1 MRQQQKN
8 WKIRSLFLK
17 ASFFIWASLVG
28 FSTASVIQEIKVEG
42 NVRVDTQTLLSHL
55 LIKKGQDATAERLD
69 ESLKALFATGLFA
82 DVVLEPKWST
92 LYVKV
97 VENKMLNQ
105 IVFEGNDKVKDDVLL
120 AEIGLR
126 PREVYT
132 AARVQEASQK
142 IRDIYRLK
150 GHFSAKVTAKIIERD
165 QNRVDLVFEI
175 DEGPLTSVRR
185 ISFVGN
191 HRFSDNRLERV
202 IATKESRWYR
212 FFTTSD
218 TYDPDRLNYDKELL
232 RQYYLENG
240 YADFQVI
247 SSVAELSPDQKDF
260 FITFT
265 VDEGACYHFGKI
277 ELQSALPQIQPL
289 LKELEEELTFSSGDG
304 FNNKEI
310 EKSIDIFIRLIGN
323 AGFSFV
329 DIKPELKRNPKNHT
343 IDVVFNIFEAPHV
356 YVNKIII
363 EGNTGTDDTVVRR
376 EFRLAEGDPLNQSKL
391 KRSQERIEN
400 LDYFSK
406 IDLETEKTPFP
417 DRENV
422 RLKIEEKSTGELM
435 FAGGYSTY
443 DGPLGEI
450 KLRERNF
457 LGRGQ
462 EVRGKLGIAKRTQEF
477 LLGFSEPYT
486 WGRRLTTGVDVYT
499 LKTKQDTQKNFSGGY
514 SQKITGTTLSMGY
527 EITEAL
533 SQGWT
538 YKIRREN
545 VGGFSA
551 AASPYIKEMAG
562 QSLVSSVGHDLFYD
576 RRDSSVRPTSGYYFA
591 MGNEFAGVGGNVS
604 YFSNVFS
611 TGRYYPVD
619 ADHEWIL
626 GVRGKYAIE
635 FKVNKPTRLA
645 DRYMLGGSSFPG
657 FAESGIGP
665 RDAVTGDAL
674 GGQQLLLGVLDLTFP
689 LGLPKE
695 FDIRGV
701 TFTDWGGLWQS
712 GIPAGSNPI
721 ASNNWALR
729 GSIGIGVIWRSPF
742 GIIGFSFAKAL
753 KRVQYID
760 RVEVFRINFG
770 TEF

>member
-1 MRQQQKN
+1 MLL
-8 WKIRSLFLK
+8 W
-17 ASFFIWASLVG
+17 IWASAG
-28 FSTASVIQEIKVEG
+28 INAAVIQDIKVEG

-55 LIKKGQDATAERLD
+55 LIKKGQDVTPEKLD

-82 DVVLEPKWST
+82 DVVLMPKGSI

-132 AARVQEASQK
+132 VARVQEACQK

-150 GHFSAKVTAKIIERD
+150 GRFSAKVEAKIIERD
-165 QNRVDLVFEI
+165 QNRVDLIFEI
-175 DEGPLTSVRR
+175 QEGPLTSVRR

-202 IATKESRWYR
+202 ILTKESRWYR
-212 FFTTSD
+212 FFTTND

-240 YADFQVI
+240 YADFHVI
-247 SSVAELSPDQKDF
+247 SAVAELSPGQQDF
-260 FITFT
+260 YITFT
-265 VDEGACYHFGKI
+265 IDEGAYYQFGKI
-277 ELQSALPQIQPL
+277 EIRSNLPQIKPL
-289 LKELEEELTFSSGDG
+289 LKELHDDLTFGSGDG

-310 EKSIDIFIRLIGN
+310 EKTVDALVRTIGN
-323 AGFSFV
+323 AGFSFIDV
-329 DIKPELKRNPKNHT
+329 RPELKRNPKDHT
-343 IDVVFNIFEAPHV
+343 IDVVLDIVEAPRV
-356 YVNKIII
+356 YIDRILI
-363 EGNTGTDDTVVRR
+363 EGNTGTDDNVIRR
-376 EFRLAEGDPLNQSKL
+376 EFRSAEGDPLNPSKL
-391 KRSQERIEN
+391 QRSQERIEN
-400 LDYFSK
+400 LDYFAK
-406 IDLETEKTPFP
+406 VDIERKKTSLP
-417 DRENV
+417 DREDIHV
-422 RLKIEEKSTGELM
+422 KVEEKSTGELM

-443 DGPLGEI
+443 DGPLAEV
-450 KLRERNF
+450 KVRERNF
-457 LGRGQ
+457 MGRGQ
-462 EVRGKLGIAKRTQEF
+462 EVRGKVGFAKRTKE
-477 LLGFSEPYT
+477 LLVGFSEPYT

-499 LKTKQDTQKNFSGGY
+499 VNTKQDTQRNFSGGY
-514 SQKITGTTLSMGY
+514 SQKITGSTLSAGY

-533 SQGWT
+533 SQGWA

-545 VGGFSA
+545 ISGFSPFS
-551 AASPYIKEMAG
+551 SPYIKQMAG
-562 QSLVSSVGHDLFYD
+562 HSLVSSVGQDLFYD
-576 RRDSSVRPTSGYYFA
+576 RRDSSVRPTSGYYLS

-611 TGRYYPVD
+611 AGCYRPVD
-619 ADHEWIL
+619 NDHEWVVGL
-626 GVRGKYAIE
+626 RGKYALE
-635 FKVNKPTRLA
+635 FRVDKPTRLA
-645 DRYMLGGSSFPG
+645 DRYMLGGASFPG

-665 RDAVTGDAL
+665 RDGITGDAL

-701 TFTDWGGLWQS
+701 VFTNWGGLWNP
-712 GIPAGSNPI
+712 GIPAGGNPI
-721 ASNNWALR
+721 ASSNWFLR
-729 GSIGIGVIWRSPF
+729 GSVGVGVMWRSPF
-742 GIIGFSFAKAL
+742 GNIGCSLSKAL
-753 KRVQYID
+753 KRLSGID
-760 RVEVFRINFG
+760 RLEAFRINFG